1 MVSHENK
8 VILFAILV
16 ALPVTLGALRLI
28 NDYWFNV
35 PSGSAV
41 PPWFSWPSSSRSC
54 IIGYTEG

>member
-28 NDYWFNV
+28 NDYWFDLPTWVGGAAMILVAVIV
-35 PSGSAV
+35 PQLY
-41 PPWFSWPSSSRSC
+41 
-54 IIGYTEG
+54 IGYTEG